1 MFRRIGATIGG
12 DLRVERKHRTGLLKL
27 AYVVAIVAAADV
39 STDGTFGTYLPGN
52 DGWVV
57 FADLSVTVPEY
68 IYLYAFAGAGAYAL
82 TSLIFDP
89 KESATELLA
98 LGYRLVAALPL
109 GAGVYLLAAFV
120 VGVSLSDGNVEVTQ
134 QRLLAGTAFVAGL
147 FVKLT
152 LRKLGDVAERIYDLD
167 GEADA
172 SLPYEQSRRR
182 NEAHANLRRCY
193 SELLDGIAADETGGN
208 GTDEAELRGRLRQ
221 VEAILDDDDATLQE
235 LERAVAL
242 SEEALGAMDGDGA
255 TEAGS
260 QERQNG
266 RPDGSDG
273 GVDTDAPEAGVNDG
287 TTDAE
292 EASADNREAASGDGG
307 AASGTNGD
315 EAGSGDR
322 VPQD

>member
-1 MFRRIGATIGG
+1 MFRRIGAAIGG
-12 DLRVERKHRTGLLKL
+12 GLGAETKHRTGLLKL
-27 AYVVAIVAAADV
+27 AYVAAIVAAVDV
-39 STDGTFGTYLPGN
+39 STDGTFGTYLPGT

-68 IYLYAFAGAGAYAL
+68 VYLYAFAGAGAYAL

-120 VGVSLSDGNVEVTQ
+120 IGVSLSDGTVDVTQ
-134 QRLLAGTAFVAGL
+134 QRLYAGTAFVAGL

-193 SELLDGIAADETGGN
+193 SSLLDGPGADEPGGN
-208 GTDEAELRGRLRQ
+208 GTGNGTGGAELRGRLRQ

-242 SEEALGAMDGDGA
+242 SQAALAAIDGDGA
-255 TEAGS
+255 A
-260 QERQNG
+260 
-266 RPDGSDG
+266 DG
-273 GVDTDAPEAGVNDG
+273 GA
-287 TTDAE
+287 TT
-292 EASADNREAASGDGG
+292 GDGG
-307 AASGTNGD
+307 ATTGDGGATTADGEADGGTDGD
-315 EAGSGDR
+315 GDGSGER
-322 VPQD
+322 VSRE

>member
-1 MFRRIGATIGG
+1 MFRRIGTSLGG
-12 DLRVERKHRTGLLKL
+12 EWGVDGRHRTGLLKL
-27 AYVVAIVAAADV
+27 AYVVAIAAAADV
-39 STDGTFGTYLPGN
+39 STDGTFGTYLPGT

-68 IYLYAFAGAGAYAL
+68 VYLYAFAGAGTYVL

-120 VGVSLSDGNVEVTQ
+120 VGVSIPDVGGELTQ
-134 QRLLAGTAFVAGL
+134 PRLYAGTAFIAGL

-167 GEADA
+167 GTADA

-182 NEAHANLRRCY
+182 NEAQANLRQCY
-193 SELLDGIAADETGGN
+193 SGLLEGDGAGGAGGN
-208 GTDEAELRGRLRQ
+208 GADGQRDLRGRLRQ

-242 SEEALGAMDGDGA
+242 SEDALAAMEGDGA
-255 TEAGS
+255 AEEGAR
-260 QERQNG
+260 ERRNG
-266 RPDGSDG
+266 RPDTGDGEVAGSDG
-273 GVDTDAPEAGVNDG
+273 EAGPDDG
-287 TTDAE
+287 GTAT
-292 EASADNREAASGDGG
+292 GDGEAESG
-307 AASGTNGD
+307 ADGD
-315 EAGSGDR
+315 EEGERGGDM
-322 VPQD
+322 VPQN